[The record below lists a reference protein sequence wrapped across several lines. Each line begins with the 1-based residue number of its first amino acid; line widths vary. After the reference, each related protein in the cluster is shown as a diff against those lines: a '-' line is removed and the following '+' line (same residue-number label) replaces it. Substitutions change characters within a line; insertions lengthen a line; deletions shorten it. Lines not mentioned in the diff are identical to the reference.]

1 MNRSISIAS
10 NGPDNTAEIIR
21 LRRQMRMMQGCTL
34 ALAATIGV
42 SFMIGMQSAA
52 KPASPADGK
61 KEPVRFGEI
70 TVERINVAGPD
81 GVRRYIISHE
91 LPKAPFAGRELERTV
106 PPGMAGLIMLDPK
119 GNEVGGYAA
128 SESHTTLTL
137 DYRNYPLEAA
147 GLVAR
152 LAPDGS
158 QSAGMVLIQPPSG
171 PLIDMDAVDRG
182 AEKTKAA
189 KDGKPDLDDPDVKE
203 LQRFQAMQFARIAVF
218 AEQKSATI
226 GLQDSQGR
234 QRLLLQVDENDNPA
248 IILYDAEGK
257 ETARFPESKN

>member
-1 MNRSISIAS
+1 QVRMFQGLTFVLAGAIVVGLFGGA
-10 NGPDNTAEIIR
+10 
-21 LRRQMRMMQGCTL
+21 RQPPRPR
-34 ALAATIGV
+34 V
-42 SFMIGMQSAA
+42 EKF
-52 KPASPADGK
+52 D
-61 KEPVRFGEI
+61 EI
-70 TVERINVAGPD
+70 TVGRINVAGPD
-81 GVRRYIISHE
+81 GVRRYIISHD

-128 SESHTTLTL
+128 SESHTMLSL

-171 PLIDMDAVDRG
+171 PLIDMDAVERG
-182 AEKTKAA
+182 DEKTKAA

-203 LQRFQAMQFARIAVF
+203 LLRFQAMQFARIAVF
-218 AEQKSATI
+218 AEEKSATI

-257 ETARFPESKN
+257 ETARFPEAKN

>member
-1 MNRSISIAS
+1 MSQYASTSAGFASDAADIA
-10 NGPDNTAEIIR
+10 G
-21 LRRQMRMMQGCTL
+21 LRRQMRFMQACTL
-34 ALAATIGV
+34 ALAATVGAGL
-42 SFMIGMQSAA
+42 MLGMQSAA
-52 KPASPADGK
+52 KPAATDGM

-81 GVRRYIISHE
+81 GVRRYIISHD

-128 SESHTTLTL
+128 SESHTMLSL

-171 PLIDMDAVDRG
+171 PLIDMDAVERG
-182 AEKTKAA
+182 DEKTKAA
-189 KDGKPDLDDPDVKE
+189 KDGKPDLDDPDVK
-203 LQRFQAMQFARIAVF
+203 
-218 AEQKSATI
+218 
-226 GLQDSQGR
+226 
-234 QRLLLQVDENDNPA
+234 
-248 IILYDAEGK
+248 
-257 ETARFPESKN
+257 

>member
-1 MNRSISIAS
+1 MSDQSGSQAS
-10 NGPDNTAEIIR
+10 NRLDGLVRQVRVFQALTLGLAGAIVVGLFWGAGQPPGPRVDK
-21 LRRQMRMMQGCTL
+21 
-34 ALAATIGV
+34 
-42 SFMIGMQSAA
+42 F
-52 KPASPADGK
+52 D
-61 KEPVRFGEI
+61 EI
-70 TVERINVAGPD
+70 TVGRINVAGPD
-81 GVRRYIISHE
+81 GVRRYIISHDA
-91 LPKAPFAGRELERTV
+91 PKAPFAGREFERTV

-128 SESHTTLTL
+128 SESHTMLSL

-152 LAPDGS
+152 VTPDGS
-158 QSAGMVLIQPPSG
+158 QEAGLVVIQPPSG
-171 PLIDMDAVDRG
+171 PLIDMDAVERG

-203 LQRFQAMQFARIAVF
+203 LLRFQAMQFARIAVF
-218 AEQKSATI
+218 AQQKSATI

-257 ETARFPESKN
+257 ETGRMPPAPSQPDK

>member
-1 MNRSISIAS
+1 MSVQQSLQAS
-10 NGPDNTAEIIR
+10 NR
-21 LRRQMRMMQGCTL
+21 LDGLVRQVRMFQGLTFVL
-34 ALAATIGV
+34 TGAIVVGL
-42 SFMIGMQSAA
+42 
-52 KPASPADGK
+52 
-61 KEPVRFGEI
+61 FGGARQPPRPRVEKFDEI
-70 TVERINVAGPD
+70 TVGRINVAGPD

-128 SESHTTLTL
+128 SESHTMLSL

-171 PLIDMDAVDRG
+171 PLIDMDAVERG
-182 AEKTKAA
+182 DEKTKAA

-203 LQRFQAMQFARIAVF
+203 LLRFQAMQFARIAVF
-218 AEQKSATI
+218 AEEKSATI

-257 ETARFPESKN
+257 ETARFPEAKN

>member
-1 MNRSISIAS
+1 MSDQSGSQAS
-10 NGPDNTAEIIR
+10 NRLDGLVRQVRVFQALTLGLAGAIVVGLFGGAGQPPGPRVEKFD
-21 LRRQMRMMQGCTL
+21 
-34 ALAATIGV
+34 
-42 SFMIGMQSAA
+42 
-52 KPASPADGK
+52 
-61 KEPVRFGEI
+61 EI
-70 TVERINVAGPD
+70 TVGRINVAGPD
-81 GVRRYIISHE
+81 GVRRYIISHD

-128 SESHTTLTL
+128 SESHTLLTL

-171 PLIDMDAVDRG
+171 PLFDMDAVDRG

-257 ETARFPESKN
+257 ETARFPEAKRE

>member
-1 MNRSISIAS
+1 MPPA
-10 NGPDNTAEIIR
+10 AETRTTTEMHHEIVG
-21 LRRQMRMMQGCTL
+21 LRRQLRTMQVIGL
-34 ALAATIGV
+34 LLVAAFGISYLLGL
-42 SFMIGMQSAA
+42 QSATT
-52 KPASPADGK
+52 PAAPAAGL
-61 KEPVRFGEI
+61 KEPVRFDEI
-70 TVERINVAGPD
+70 TVGRINIAGPD
-81 GVRRYIISHE
+81 GVRRYIISHD

-128 SESHTTLTL
+128 SESHTLLTL

-171 PLIDMDAVDRG
+171 PLLDMDAVDRG

-189 KDGKPDLDDPDVKE
+189 KDGKPDLNDPDVKE